1 MNIDVNKTK
10 KIVTFAIQGRIDTTT
25 APALDKMVDAHID
38 GVEEFV
44 LDLKEVTYIS
54 SAGLRVLL
62 STQKKMNKVG
72 VLTVRNVCDEVMEIL
87 EMTGF
92 ADILNIQ

>member
-10 KIVTFAIQGRIDTTT
+10 KTVTFAIQGRIDTTT
-25 APALDKMVDAHID
+25 APTLDKMVDAHID